1 MTIEVGDNILKELL
15 LFVRNLTLLFPKMK
29 KEREIWRNKNEII
42 FESLII
48 FNLP

>member
-29 KEREIWRNKNEII
+29 KEREI
-42 FESLII
+42 
-48 FNLP
+48 